1 MTNFVIVIFHYG
13 EDTKE
18 KLKKCNSSILLRL
31 IFHLEPYQSF
41 VAGKNRGFL
50 ENYHCCEEKGQKCE
64 QNRCS
69 LT

>member
-31 IFHLEPYQSF
+31 IFHLEPYHSF
-41 VAGKNRGFL
+41 VAGKNRGF
-50 ENYHCCEEKGQKCE
+50 
-64 QNRCS
+64 
-69 LT
+69 